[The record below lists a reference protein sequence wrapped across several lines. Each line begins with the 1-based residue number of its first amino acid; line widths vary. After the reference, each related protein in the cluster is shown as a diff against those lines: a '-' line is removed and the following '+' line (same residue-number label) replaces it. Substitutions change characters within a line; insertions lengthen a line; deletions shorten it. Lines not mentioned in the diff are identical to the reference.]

1 MFIIP
6 PSTPPPPPQAA
17 GLHFFC
23 PHGNGRLESKMLD
36 SKMAAIAMAKVNNA
50 TPLLNVVHSKELDIH
65 SPSHPLLIMIIN

>member
-1 MFIIP
+1 
-6 PSTPPPPPQAA
+6 
-17 GLHFFC
+17 
-23 PHGNGRLESKMLD
+23 MLD